1 MFYIYEILN
10 KRSEFISKCR
20 HQSKLLLKNVK
31 DTKDTKSGMTIC
43 FTLDVLFTLFFLFR
57 CINNCIPDECLNM
70 KLRVVY

>member
-1 MFYIYEILN
+1 M
-10 KRSEFISKCR
+10 SKIWY
-20 HQSKLLLKNVK
+20 
-31 DTKDTKSGMTIC
+31 DDF